1 MEGKHSHTH
10 TIIRETTERT
20 ESTMKHLEEKMIV
33 IERVQNESQ
42 DGLKKEFDD
51 LKDQTKK
58 AENDLEERIK
68 QVRNYLHVNF
78 FFVKLYVSIILVGKL
93 LTALLTSFC
102 PTPPL
107 LTPPPPPPSPLTVR

>member
-68 QVRNYLHVNF
+68 QVRNYLHVSNRHFQKDPGPYSIQIFRINF
-78 FFVKLYVSIILVGKL
+78 
-93 LTALLTSFC
+93 ALGYF
-102 PTPPL
+102 
-107 LTPPPPPPSPLTVR
+107 